1 MAATQVSANFVRSI
15 RDASLQPQSRNSP
28 RPMARRLG
36 PRQAS
41 RMRLVTIEVPVKEAA
56 HLDTIHSPPPSVGQ
70 MRRTLSMKSLTMAKQ
85 VDPNFGNAEGGNAK
99 KAKENVKQ
107 ARSFTEEVS
116 ATRSAL
122 ASRDAFL
129 IDPQS
134 RFMRRWD
141 IVTLVALLFTATFT
155 PYEVAVR
162 QTALD
167 VAFVVNRI
175 VDCIFIWDMGMQ
187 FFLMYRL
194 SAQKG
199 GGWVRDRKMIV
210 RHYLRGWFS
219 IDLVSILPF
228 DVVAWAMQ
236 DGALGKMKVLR
247 IIRLMRLLKLVRI
260 MRASRIFK
268 RWETSISISY
278 SLLSLIKFLVMIVIV
293 GHWLACAWALL
304 HETVCDEQCT
314 EDRGPEK
321 TWLNAWLSSR
331 PGVIPSPHD
340 RYTLAMYWS
349 IMTLTSIGY
358 GDITAQSYLEYA
370 VSTFFMLI
378 GAICWAYIIGCT
390 CGIVATLD
398 MDTAHFRQTMDQL
411 NQFLRDNC
419 VPYPLRRQ
427 LRGYFHQAK
436 SLQKH
441 HASQDLIEQMS
452 PKLKG
457 QVAMCTY
464 GSIVERLFGGVLFE
478 SAEPDFIV
486 EIAQQFESAV
496 FAPNEL
502 LDEPDVLYMLVRG
515 VVVLG
520 GRVLSNGAM
529 WGEDMVLSCIEYQD
543 THAAMSLTY
552 VEVKILSK
560 PALMETAECFPKAAA
575 AMRRCVAKLAAR
587 RGLLHEAKKMKAT
600 ADAADATADG
610 EPLDL
615 DPKKRRRSSI
625 SSRRG
630 SSKPSVTTKDVQA
643 IIQTEMQALASP
655 GGSNGGASPAHGPV
669 QGVPEPTT
677 PRGSVMDALRLDT
690 DAGSLEAAIGRVV
703 LELLSAKSEHVAR
716 GLAAVALEQQRGGS
730 AAKDAASAASPGVCA
745 VLATATKPDTTTMTS
760 AAHRRSSRDF
770 KRAAVAEEPGA
781 THTAGAAEKAG
792 ANEAPGAAP
801 VPPPAA
807 ADAEPAVP
815 AASASEAPGAAPVPP
830 AAADAEPAV
839 PAEVS
844 APLPP
849 PGTEEEQERPT
860 ATL

>member
-1 MAATQVSANFVRSI
+1 MAATQVSANMMRSI
-15 RDASLQPQSRNSP
+15 RDASVQSQSRNSP

-41 RMRLVTIEVPVKEAA
+41 RMRLVTIEVPIKEPA
-56 HLDTIHSPPPSVGQ
+56 HMDTINSPPPSMGQ

-85 VDPNFGNAEGGNAK
+85 VDPNFGNAEGSDPK
-99 KAKENVKQ
+99 KENVAVKK
-107 ARSFTEEVS
+107 ARSFTEEVI

-129 IDPQS
+129 IDPQAK
-134 RFMRRWD
+134 FMRHWD
-141 IVTLVALLFTATFT
+141 IVTLIALLFTATFT

-219 IDLVSILPF
+219 IDLISILPF

-331 PGVIPSPHD
+331 PGVMPSPHD

-464 GSIVERLFGGVLFE
+464 GSIVEQLFGGVLFE

-529 WGEDMVLSCIEYQD
+529 WGEDMVLSCVEYQD

-560 PALMETAECFPKAAA
+560 SALMETAEYFPKAAA

-587 RGLLHEAKKMKAT
+587 RGLLHEAKKMKVAKEDRVKAT
-600 ADAADATADG
+600 AEATADG
-610 EPLDL
+610 VPLDT
-615 DPKKRRRSSI
+615 DHQKRRRSSM

-630 SSKPSVTTKDVQA
+630 SSKLSVTSKDVQA

-655 GGSNGGASPAHGPV
+655 GGSNGGASPAHEPV
-669 QGVPEPTT
+669 QGGVPEPTT
-677 PRGSVMDALRLDT
+677 PRGSVMDVLRLDT
-690 DAGSLEAAIGRVV
+690 VAGSLEAAIGRVV
-703 LELLSAKSEHVAR
+703 LELLSAKSEDVAR

-730 AAKDAASAASPGVCA
+730 AAKGAASAASAGVSA
-745 VLATATKPDTTTMTS
+745 VLAMATKPDTTTMTS
-760 AAHRRSSRDF
+760 AAKRRNSRDS
-770 KRAAVAEEPGA
+770 KRSAVAGEPGA
-781 THTAGAAEKAG
+781 AHTAGAAEKAG
-792 ANEAPGAAP
+792 A
-801 VPPPAA
+801 
-807 ADAEPAVP
+807 
-815 AASASEAPGAAPVPP
+815 SKAPGAAPVPP

-849 PGTEEEQERPT
+849 PGTEEERGRQPPT